1 MHPRK
6 VKTINTLI
14 YKVIFTFHNFKKI
27 AYHHYGDHPA
37 SLIKFIYYTFLR
49 INTFIIFECDL
60 TALLPQAQLDVIF
73 KVIQPTMEELDRLRS
88 GKVLPREF
96 YYDQLHKV
104 SRCHIALY
112 ENEMAYIHWLYSEGD
127 YSRFLKLRQ
136 GVAEINYVTTLPK
149 FRGKKLSSQ
158 MLIYASRHLQKLG
171 YKKAVIVIHHNTV
184 AFIKNV
190 KEAGFKEVG
199 RLKAM
204 GPFNR
209 KVTV

>member
-6 VKTINTLI
+6 VKTITTLI
-14 YKVIFTFHNFKKI
+14 HKFIYTFQNFKKI

-49 INTFIIFECDL
+49 INTFIVFEYDL
-60 TALLPQAQLDVIF
+60 TAPLPQAQLDVKF
-73 KVIQPTMEELDRLRS
+73 KVIQPTMEELDHLRS
-88 GKVLPREF
+88 GKDLPREF
-96 YYDQLHKV
+96 YYDQLHRAN
-104 SRCHIALY
+104 RCHIALY

-158 MLIYASRHLQKLG
+158 MLVYTARFLQGLG
-171 YKKAVIVIHHNTV
+171 YKKAVIVVHENTI
-184 AFIKNV
+184 ALIKNL
-190 KEAGFKEVG
+190 KNTGFREV
-199 RLKAM
+199 RRMKAI
-204 GPFNR
+204 GPLNR
-209 KVTV
+209 KVHV